1 MKTTVALIFLTVFS
15 LKSYTQSSDGNV
27 YVFKSVI
34 EYSNTNEV
42 ISVTKSTTC
51 VFVYNNT
58 QECKIKFGSKSDFLI
73 YSIKK
78 TVKNINGNYRIEF
91 SNGEYLI
98 FTLEFEENLNIFWF
112 KKNKVIRFNNATQ
125 NIAEVDCFS

>member
-1 MKTTVALIFLTVFS
+1 MKSTAALILLTVIS
-15 LKSYTQSSDGNV
+15 LKSFTQSSDGNL
-27 YVFKSVI
+27 YVFKSVK

-42 ISVTKSTTC
+42 ISANNSTTC
-51 VFVYNNT
+51 VLIYNNT
-58 QECKIKFGSKSDFLI
+58 RECKIKFGSKSDVLI

-78 TVKNINGNYRIEF
+78 VVKNKNGNYRIDF

-112 KKNKVIRFNNATQ
+112 KKNKVIRFHNAIQ
-125 NIAEVDCFS
+125 DISKVDCFN